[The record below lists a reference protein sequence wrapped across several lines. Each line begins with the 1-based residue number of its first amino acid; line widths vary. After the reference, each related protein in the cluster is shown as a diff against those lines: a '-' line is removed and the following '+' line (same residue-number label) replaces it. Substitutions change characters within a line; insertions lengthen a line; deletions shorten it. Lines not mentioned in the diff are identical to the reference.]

1 MTEEERDEP
10 AEGGKAYLD
19 ALYSEL
25 RDLARARLA
34 REGAGHTLQ
43 PTALVH
49 EAYLR
54 LLDGNGQDV
63 VWDSEAHFFGSAA
76 RAMRRIL
83 IDHARAKKAS
93 KRGGDRERVEVALE
107 QISMDDVPDLVL
119 ELDPAL
125 QRFAEEAPEKA
136 ELVTLRFYAGLG
148 LAQAAQVL
156 GISTSTADR
165 YWAYAK
171 AWLLAELRG

>member
-93 KRGGDRERVEVALE
+93 KRGGDRERVVATGERHGAQKCELFNNGHG
-107 QISMDDVPDLVL
+107 QAPAPDI
-119 ELDPAL
+119 A
-125 QRFAEEAPEKA
+125 F
-136 ELVTLRFYAGLG
+136 
-148 LAQAAQVL
+148 
-156 GISTSTADR
+156 S
-165 YWAYAK
+165 
-171 AWLLAELRG
+171 